1 MSSRPRARTR
11 QPHSAE
17 IRQVY
22 ERLLAG
28 APVRSRHVEMDA
40 GNRVHL
46 LEQGAGP
53 PVVLLHGTGNPAG
66 FLLPLL
72 QELRGVRAIAPDL
85 PGVGL
90 SDPAD
95 LPVARYRERAV
106 AWLDRLLDTLELDA
120 TTLLGHSGGGVWALW
135 YALAHPDR
143 VRRLVLLGVPTLPG
157 TRCPLPI
164 RVIGTPGLGRLVSR
178 LAPPSPRSVLRLAS
192 AVGEKGTLARH
203 PDLVDLLVAAG
214 RDPVTDRAATAELHA
229 LISPFALVSPSGFR
243 RRSRVR
249 PDELRRLAMP
259 TLVVWGER
267 DPVGSIPVARAVA
280 ELIPDARLEVLP
292 TGHGPWLGQPTRTA
306 ATVADFVL
314 PLREAQGGQTQRV
327 QPEGGEIGGTDA
339 ERERPPARGTGR

>member
-1 MSSRPRARTR
+1 MSSRPQTRTR

-28 APVRSRHVEMDA
+28 SPVRSRHVEMDA

-53 PVVLLHGTGNPAG
+53 PVVLLHGTSNPAG

-72 QELRGVRAIAPDL
+72 QELHGVRAIAPDR

-95 LPVARYRERAV
+95 LPAARFRECAV

-143 VRRLVLLGVPTLPG
+143 VQRLVLLGVPTLPR

-178 LAPPSPRSVLRLAS
+178 LAPPSPASVLRFAS
-192 AVGEKGTLARH
+192 SVGEKGTLARY
-203 PDLVDLLVAAG
+203 PDLVDLLVAAL
-214 RDPVTDRAATAELHA
+214 RDPVTDRAAMAEFHA
-229 LISPFALVSPSGFR
+229 LISPFALVSPSGWR
-243 RRSRVR
+243 RRSRMR

-267 DPVGSIPVARAVA
+267 DPVGGVPVAQAVT

-292 TGHGPWLGQPTRTA
+292 TGHGSWLGQPTRTA
-306 ATVADFVL
+306 AAVADFVL
-314 PLREAQGGQTQRV
+314 PLR
-327 QPEGGEIGGTDA
+327 
-339 ERERPPARGTGR
+339 